1 MVELKAISDLEKRDI
16 TQALNYLEASR
27 IEVGLLI
34 NFGSTSLQFHR
45 MHLKGKSI

>member
-34 NFGSTSLQFHR
+34 NLVF
-45 MHLKGKSI
+45 